1 LTQPGKIAVVYN
13 QTKVEEEYKRYFK
26 YLVSKK
32 MVNGKLEV
40 LELEELPGANG
51 LKALR
56 MQISPDVQEARLHE
70 SFLQDVEEALR
81 LQ

>member
-1 LTQPGKIAVVYN
+1 
-13 QTKVEEEYKRYFK
+13 VEEEYKRYFR
-26 YLVSKK
+26 YLTGKK
-32 MVNGKLEV
+32 LVTGKLEV

-56 MQISPDVQEARLHE
+56 MQIAPENTDQTLQENLLRDVQ
-70 SFLQDVEEALR
+70 DALR